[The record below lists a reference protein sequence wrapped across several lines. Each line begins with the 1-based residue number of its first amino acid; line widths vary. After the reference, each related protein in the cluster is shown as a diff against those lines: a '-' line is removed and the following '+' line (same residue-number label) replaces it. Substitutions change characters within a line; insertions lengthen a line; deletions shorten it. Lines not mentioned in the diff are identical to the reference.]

1 MYRVLVWGIL
11 PQHGRIKWNRKRTS
25 ELEAGVYVVVYGN
38 EGFQK
43 LGASWAGGYLESKA
57 SSSLWSML
65 GFTFFMDANM
75 SQNAKTE
82 TKSCPVCAAE
92 EYIDRGGSGRRWTGA
107 LCLI

>member
-1 MYRVLVWGIL
+1 MYRSLVWGIL

-65 GFTFFMDANM
+65 GTLTCH
-75 SQNAKTE
+75 KTL
-82 TKSCPVCAAE
+82 K
-92 EYIDRGGSGRRWTGA
+92 RRPSLAPFVQLRSTSIVVGLVGA
-107 LCLI
+107 GQALFA